1 MSNVQSTLLRIF
13 LIQHSLALYL
23 KFQGLFQNFPV
34 LPNFTPDFETLLAAE
49 IIGQREGFIMALN
62 NITFVI
68 MWFAIIPV
76 VLLPFCKSS
85 YKKIDET

>member
-1 MSNVQSTLLRIF
+1 MSIGVE
-13 LIQHSLALYL
+13 SLSGANK

-85 YKKIDET
+85 FKKIEET

>member
-1 MSNVQSTLLRIF
+1 
-13 LIQHSLALYL
+13 
-23 KFQGLFQNFPV
+23 
-34 LPNFTPDFETLLAAE
+34 
-49 IIGQREGFIMALN
+49 MALN

-85 YKKIDET
+85 YKKIEKT